1 MYVTKKLNKAL
12 AYLLVKKLKLRS
24 MQQKRLLRVTK
35 NDYPYYGIQIKL
47 PQLSIPP
54 LSQDFDGY
62 TSGKELVY
70 NPSETLQLA
79 KRLTAR
85 AGVLEIVR
93 KERKKLEEATEFAK
107 AIELSNL
114 PDPFTDEVVAELAKS
129 AGERVAVALP
139 GYLLERELR
148 RIDENE
154 FVYNQTNMQLRT
166 LDDGTEEAYS

>member
-1 MYVTKKLNKAL
+1 MYVSNKRNPAV
-12 AYLLVKKLKLRS
+12 VKMMMRKFKLRK
-24 MQQKRLLRVTK
+24 MQEKRLLRVTK

-47 PQLSIPP
+47 PQLPIPP

-62 TSGKELVY
+62 TSEKELVY

-85 AGVLEIVR
+85 ADILEIVR

-114 PDPFTDEVVAELAKS
+114 PDPFTGEVVAELAKS
-129 AGERVAVALP
+129 AGERVAAALP
-139 GYLLERELR
+139 GYVLERELR

-154 FVYNQTNMQLRT
+154 FVYNQTNLQLRT